1 MNTIMKH
8 MIYDFVRK
16 DRGGTLVEFALCIPI
31 LLLLVSGIFE
41 VCMYALLNNK
51 LVRIAGT
58 IGNIVAMQNVNAS
71 TLDQIIATA
80 PQMATP
86 LTFTGRGN
94 IAVSLIYNNGA
105 TPDPNNM
112 LISWQQKSNPTL
124 ISRLGTPG
132 TRPNNIPNN
141 YQVLNDHSIIVTEIF
156 YDYSPYVFTGFI
168 PNQTLYK
175 ISTFVPRTGTMVT
188 LLTP

>member
-1 MNTIMKH
+1 MKTIMKNLVH
-8 MIYDFVRK
+8 DFARK
-16 DRGGTLVEFALCIPI
+16 NRGGTLVEFALCIPI

-41 VCMYALLNNK
+41 VSMFALLNNK
-51 LVRIAGT
+51 LVRIVGT
-58 IGNIVAMQNVNAS
+58 IGNIVAMQNVNAA
-71 TLDQIIATA
+71 TLNQIIATA

-86 LTFTGRGN
+86 LTFTGRGA

-105 TPDPNNM
+105 TTDPNNM
-112 LISWQQKSNPTL
+112 LISWQQKTDPTVV
-124 ISRLGTPG
+124 SRLGTPG
-132 TRPNNIPNN
+132 TRPTNIPNN

-156 YDYSPYVFTGFI
+156 YNYSPYVFTGFI
-168 PNQTLYK
+168 PNQILYK